1 MNIFVL
7 HQNPKLA
14 AQMQC
19 DKHVVKMILESAQML
34 SAAHRTLDGDTYA
47 DANGLY
53 KTTHKNHPCTKWVQ
67 ESIFNYRWLYVHFIA
82 LGEEYTYRYGKEHL
96 SITKL
101 KDPLEKI
108 PDNIP
113 VKRLTP
119 FAQATGDIK
128 EDTVVNTYREY
139 YMHKQNKFNMAWT
152 NRDMPNWFNARSS

>member
-7 HQNPKLA
+7 HQNPKVA

-34 SAAHRTLDGDTYA
+34 SAAHRMLDGDTYA

-67 ESIFNYRWLYVHFIA
+67 ESLFNYRWLYVHFLA

-101 KDPLEKI
+101 KKALEKL

-113 VKRLTP
+113 VKRQTP
-119 FAQATGDIK
+119 FAQATGDIN
-128 EDTVVNTYREY
+128 EGTIIDTYREY
-139 YMHKQNKFNMAWT
+139 YMHKQDKFNMVWT
-152 NRDMPNWFNARSS
+152 NRDIPEWFNAQI